1 MLVGFCVTN
10 RITNHDDSTFFQVSN
25 LLLCLCAKDT
35 VGLGMLKQKAAA
47 LAKYLEGPLK
57 EIANTS

>member
-1 MLVGFCVTN
+1 MMHWQLQFA
-10 RITNHDDSTFFQVSN
+10 QVSN

-57 EIANTS
+57 EIVNTS